1 MDVSAAAL
9 LLRLVVSLGIVLAL
23 MAGAAAVLRKRALPG
38 IGGGSR
44 RRPVPIEVVGRQGL
58 GRSASVAIVR
68 AGGRALVLGIT
79 DNAVNVLAE
88 ADLDV
93 LDQEA
98 PESHGTALQKGA
110 PRPGQTWM
118 ALLDSLRERTV
129 RKA

>member
-1 MDVSAAAL
+1 MDTSAAAL

-23 MAGAAAVLRKRALPG
+23 MMGAAAVLKRRSMPG
-38 IGGGSR
+38 SGMR

-88 ADLDV
+88 ADPASFE
-93 LDQEA
+93 QEA
-98 PESHGTALQKGA
+98 PEGHGTALPAGA

>member
-23 MAGAAAVLRKRALPG
+23 MMGAAAVLRKRALPG
-38 IGGGSR
+38 IGGGGR

-79 DNAVNVLAE
+79 DNAVIVLAD

-98 PESHGTALQKGA
+98 PEGHGTALHGGA
-110 PRPGQTWM
+110 QRPGQTWM

>member
-1 MDVSAAAL
+1 MASAAL
-9 LLRLVVSLGIVLAL
+9 LLRLVVSLGLVLAL
-23 MAGAAAVLRKRALPG
+23 MMAAAAVLRRRALPG
-38 IGGGSR
+38 VGMR
-44 RRPVPIEVVGRQGL
+44 RRPVPIEVMGRQGL

-88 ADLDV
+88 ADPASFE
-93 LDQEA
+93 QEI
-98 PESHGTALQKGA
+98 PEGHGTALPGGA
-110 PRPGQTWM
+110 TRPGQTWM

>member
-1 MDVSAAAL
+1 MDTSAVAL

-23 MAGAAAVLRKRALPG
+23 MMGAAAILKRRSMPG
-38 IGGGSR
+38 TGMR

-88 ADLDV
+88 ADPASFE
-93 LDQEA
+93 QEA
-98 PESHGTALQKGA
+98 TEGHGTALRGGA
-110 PRPGQTWM
+110 QRPGQTWM

>member
-1 MDVSAAAL
+1 MDTSAVAL

-23 MAGAAAVLRKRALPG
+23 MMGAAAILKRRSMPG
-38 IGGGSR
+38 IGMR

-88 ADLDV
+88 ADPASFE
-93 LDQEA
+93 QEA
-98 PESHGTALQKGA
+98 PEGHGTALHGGA
-110 PRPGQTWM
+110 QRPGQTWM